1 MVSVS
6 HIVNDKKISNV
17 MPSKHDSGNNAY
29 FSGQQTTLHTTREP
43 PVSFLF
49 FPREYHCTTTFR
61 KSSNTMSTSPFSP
74 PPLPLSLKPHS
85 FRRLKKTTNQNKK
98 ALRNRDFS
106 FFCLVR
112 YLKGTPKTHPP
123 LGSRVCFQSFLAK
136 KKKKKKKKKT
146 GPLPATLLENKELP
160 PNLTAHRNRVF
171 SFFCLATP
179 RSKRPLPA
187 TLLENKDLPPNLIA
201 HRNRVFSFFYL
212 ATPRRIKTN
221 HQKVSEALP
230 KLSFLPSRP

>member
-1 MVSVS
+1 MPLLEYREFDYEVKSSKSAWSLS
-6 HIVNDKKISNV
+6 HTS
-17 MPSKHDSGNNAY
+17 S
-29 FSGQQTTLHTTREP
+29 TTRRSATSCRVSMIRATMP
-43 PVSFLF
+43 TFPVSKRLFIPRANLLFHSCF

-123 LGSRVCFQSFLAK
+123 LGSRVCFQSFLEK
-136 KKKKKKKKKT
+136 KKKALT
-146 GPLPATLLENKELP
+146 GDSPGE
-160 PNLTAHRNRVF
+160 
-171 SFFCLATP
+171 
-179 RSKRPLPA
+179 
-187 TLLENKDLPPNLIA
+187 
-201 HRNRVFSFFYL
+201 
-212 ATPRRIKTN
+212 
-221 HQKVSEALP
+221 
-230 KLSFLPSRP
+230 